1 VLIRYRSGSAAAIK
15 ADKNLDAAQVPAQIT
30 TMEAIEHG
38 AAAALIAI
46 SLFYASGSAAAE
58 VRNAVRRDF
67 YISGAIAGCAFASLF
82 PLIWVI
88 SDRPLHDF
96 GVEGWSGSN
105 PVDAI
110 RLAAAWVV
118 ILILSMFLVLHLWR
132 EFVSRFFGNYDF
144 VMPTNRGEL
153 QGSWIASIAA
163 GAGEEIAYRGFLL
176 WYLAT
181 LINLP
186 VAILLSS
193 VIFGLAHGYQRRA
206 GMLFATGAGL
216 MLTGSYL
223 ASGSLLLVMWMHASY
238 NMASFTLGYL
248 LLRNR
253 AEATAGQG

>member
-15 ADKNLDAAQVPAQIT
+15 AVKILDAVHVHAQIA

-38 AAAALIAI
+38 AGAALIAI
-46 SLFYASGSAAAE
+46 SLFYASGSAAAK
-58 VRNAVRRDF
+58 VRIAARRDF

-82 PLIWVI
+82 PLIWAM
-88 SDRPLHDF
+88 SDKPLHDF

-110 RLAAAWVV
+110 WLAAAWVA
-118 ILILSMFLVLHLWR
+118 ILMLSMFLVLHLWR
-132 EFVSRFFGNYDF
+132 DFFCRFYSNYDF

-153 QGSWIASIAA
+153 QGSWITSIAA

-186 VAILLSS
+186 AAILLSS
-193 VIFGLAHGYQRRA
+193 VIFGLAHGYQRRT
-206 GMLFATGAGL
+206 GMLFATVAGL
-216 MLTGSYL
+216 MLAAAYL

-253 AEATAGQG
+253 SAATAGQG